1 MLSATQTPKDGVG
14 QEKTVYGNILRLKS
28 KTLQKDRTTTLKI
41 TGMSSGAVKYVT
53 VVVKA
58 GKGAL
63 FTPPTTTSPPDD
75 WRPKEAPE
83 QGKEQRKER
92 GERNDKQESK
102 RR

>member
-1 MLSATQTPKDGVG
+1 MV
-14 QEKTVYGNILRLKS
+14 EKKLKVIRPQIEDFRFS
-28 KTLQKDRTTTLKI
+28 TL
-41 TGMSSGAVKYVT
+41 
-53 VVVKA
+53 
-58 GKGAL
+58 KGAL